1 MKRLLIPAFAIV
13 ALAGCAGNGPMTYG
27 QALKLGDSFITTEMP
42 DQLATNQYPVS
53 VLSIDGADP
62 TWAPALVKPGK
73 RTLLVAGPMPPG
85 LSTPMNKTF
94 TLDVK
99 PCTTYYVV
107 AQKTSAMAPDYQVVV
122 AATKP
127 VANCKAP

>member
-1 MKRLLIPAFAIV
+1 MKRLILPALAV
-13 ALAGCAGNGPMTYG
+13 AALAGCAGNGPMTYS
-27 QALKLGDSFITTEMP
+27 QALKQGDSFISTDMP
-42 DQLATNQYPVS
+42 DQLATNQFPVS
-53 VLSIDGADP
+53 ILSIDGADP

-73 RTLLVAGPMPPG
+73 RELLVAGPRPPG
-85 LSTPMNKTF
+85 LSQPMNKTF

-107 AQKTSAMAPDYQVVV
+107 AQKASAMAPDYQVVV

-127 VANCKAP
+127 VPNCKLP